1 MASCPLEFA
10 LRYAFILLC
19 ALLIGPL
26 NAAELRQPLPG
37 VYAIV
42 DVRVVTAPGEVLDS
56 ATIVVRDGVIEA
68 VGTDI
73 QPPPDAALVT
83 FERDDEQPPITVYP
97 GLIDPYLVLA
107 PAAESDG
114 GDDEETERVPGRH
127 PLIRPDFELNAAAWP
142 ADKIEA
148 HRRAGFT
155 TALMAP
161 AAGLLRGNSVLA
173 NLGDGGMSDNLLRR
187 DVAQHAHLQERS
199 PDGNYPQSLMGSVA
213 LFRQTLLDAAWQRRA
228 RAAWQANP
236 AQARPQ
242 WLHGV
247 DALAPVLAG
256 DQPLVFESK
265 DVLDSLR
272 ILDLVDAETDLVLV
286 GHGEEYKRLADFDRK
301 VPHILPLDF
310 PSAPDVESADEGD
323 DVTEHNRDVSLE
335 ELRHWRYAPENPAR
349 MVAAGFPVL
358 FTAQRQS
365 SPAELFANIAIAV
378 EHGLDADA
386 ALAALTT
393 GTAEWL
399 GIADRAGRV
408 APGYM
413 ANLVVVEGDLFAEQP
428 TISEV
433 WVDGHRFELAK
444 LTPPEV
450 DPAGTWNLT
459 LGLEG
464 MGDLEATLTLS
475 GEPSNMQGTLV
486 VMGNESPLS
495 EARVSGK
502 QLQVKIDAARFGGA
516 GTVSINMDIEG
527 ERGRGN
533 GSGPFGEFTV
543 RGTKSSGPGDEEI
556 RS

>member
-1 MASCPLEFA
+1 M
-10 LRYAFILLC
+10 RYAVLFIC

-26 NAAELRQPLPG
+26 NAAELRQPLPD

-42 DVRVVTAPGEVLDS
+42 DVRVVTAPGEVLES

-73 QPPPDAALVT
+73 QPPPDASLVT
-83 FERDDEQPPITVYP
+83 FERDDEQPPITVYA
-97 GLIDPYLVLA
+97 GLIDPYVA
-107 PAAESDG
+107 VGGTDESES
-114 GDDEETERVPGRH
+114 GDSDETERVPGSH
-127 PLIRPDFELNAAAWP
+127 PLVKPDFELDAASWP
-142 ADKIEA
+142 AETVEGY
-148 HRRAGFT
+148 RRAGFT

-161 AAGLLRGNSVLA
+161 SAGMLRGRSVLA
-173 NLGDGGMSDNLLRR
+173 NLGDGGMSHNLLRR
-187 DVAQHAHLQERS
+187 DVAQHAHLHERS
-199 PDGNYPQSLMGSVA
+199 PDGSYPQSLMGAVA
-213 LFRQTLLDAAWQRRA
+213 LFRQTLLDAAWQQRA
-228 RAAWQANP
+228 RSAWLADP
-236 AQARPQ
+236 AQARPE
-242 WLHGV
+242 WLHGM

-272 ILDLVDAETDLVLV
+272 ILDLVDAETDLVLI
-286 GHGEEYKRLADFDRK
+286 GNGEEYKRLGDFDRK

-310 PSAPDVESADEGD
+310 PGAPDVESEEDGAGNGENSGGD
-323 DVTEHNRDVSLE
+323 QNRDVSLE
-335 ELRHWRYAPENPAR
+335 ELRHWKNAPENPVR
-349 MVAAGFPVL
+349 MAAAGFPVL
-358 FTAQRQS
+358 FTAHGQS
-365 SPAELFANIAIAV
+365 DPADLFAQVARSI
-378 EHGLDADA
+378 EHGLDSDV

-393 GTAEWL
+393 GPAEWL

-408 APGYM
+408 AEGYM
-413 ANLVVVEGDLFAEQP
+413 ANLVLVEGDLFAEKP

-464 MGDLEATLTLS
+464 MGDIEATLTLS
-475 GEPSNMQGTLV
+475 GEPSDMEGTLTA
-486 VMGNESPLS
+486 MGSESPLA

-502 QLQVKIDAARFGGA
+502 QLQLKIDAARYGGA

-543 RGTKSSGPGDEEI
+543 RGTKSSGPGDEETRI
-556 RS
+556 